1 MGFNDYEYKRPNLE
15 EFIKESNKLMES
27 IGTDKS
33 FEEELKAILK
43 YKELEDELSSMV
55 TIASIRNSINTK
67 DEFYEQEQEFFDEN
81 LPMLGEISNIYLNK
95 LLSSKNR
102 KLLEKEFGSLLFVQ
116 AEVMRKTFKPE
127 IILDLQEENK
137 LQTKYSKLTAGAEIN
152 FEGNIYNLSQMSPF
166 TQDKDRD
173 RRKKASLAVSKFFK
187 DNQDEI
193 DEIYDQMIKVRT
205 TIAHKL
211 GYKNFVQLA
220 YDRLGRT
227 DYTEKEVANYR
238 KQIMEYVVPV
248 VTELT
253 NKKAKRLGIENPQSY
268 DLALSFTSGNPTPK
282 GDRAWQV
289 DKAKKMYSEMSN
301 ETKEFF
307 NFMLDNDLLELD
319 SKPGKS
325 GGGYCTYIP
334 KYEAPFIFANFNGT
348 SHDVDVLTHEAG
360 HAFQVYQSR
369 GLISEYRWPTMEA
382 AEIHSM
388 SMEFLA
394 WPWIDMFF
402 KEDTEKYKYD
412 HLSGAVNFLPY
423 GALVDHFQHEV
434 YNNPN
439 LSKEERRKVWR
450 SLEKEYLPF
459 KKYDEDDFLQNGG
472 FWFRQS
478 HIFTGPFYYI
488 DYTLAQ
494 VCAFQYWTS
503 SREDF
508 KKAFESYLSLC
519 KLGGSKSFVGLIE
532 AVNLIN
538 PFKDNSISE
547 ILKPINKYLNSVDD
561 TKL

>member
-238 KQIMEYVVPV
+238 KQIMEYVVPI

-289 DKAKKMYSEMSN
+289 DKAQKMYSEMSN

>member
-1 MGFNDYEYKRPNLE
+1 
-15 EFIKESNKLMES
+15 
-27 IGTDKS
+27 
-33 FEEELKAILK
+33 
-43 YKELEDELSSMV
+43 
-55 TIASIRNSINTK
+55 
-67 DEFYEQEQEFFDEN
+67 
-81 LPMLGEISNIYLNK
+81 
-95 LLSSKNR
+95 
-102 KLLEKEFGSLLFVQ
+102 
-116 AEVMRKTFKPE
+116 
-127 IILDLQEENK
+127 
-137 LQTKYSKLTAGAEIN
+137 
-152 FEGNIYNLSQMSPF
+152 
-166 TQDKDRD
+166 
-173 RRKKASLAVSKFFK
+173 
-187 DNQDEI
+187 
-193 DEIYDQMIKVRT
+193 
-205 TIAHKL
+205 
-211 GYKNFVQLA
+211 
-220 YDRLGRT
+220 
-227 DYTEKEVANYR
+227 
-238 KQIMEYVVPV
+238 MEYVVPV

-289 DKAKKMYSEMSN
+289 DKAQKMYSEMSN

-402 KEDTEKYKYD
+402 KEDTEKYKYE

>member
-33 FEEELKAILK
+33 FEEELKTILK

-137 LQTKYSKLTAGAEIN
+137 LQTKYSKLTAGAEID

-166 TQDKDRD
+166 TQDKDRT

-227 DYTEKEVANYR
+227 DYTEKEVTNYR

-282 GDRAWQV
+282 GNRAWQV
-289 DKAKKMYSEMSN
+289 DKAQKMYSKMSN

-538 PFKDNSISE
+538 PFKDNSINE

>member
-289 DKAKKMYSEMSN
+289 DKAQKMYSEMSN